1 MQFLLVCEA
10 PERGNAR
17 CNGSD
22 TLLRCLKGKRSPKQ
36 AQDTNLSL
44 PSSGNTKLQRDK
56 CRAGELIQGSHC
68 ESQMCAPLPNT
79 SAQTDRNNWLWHSHS
94 SSSLLLHS
102 PFFLFHFKT
111 GSVTHLGEK
120 RGHIALR
127 HQAECCGS
135 RMSSITVELSKI
147 EAEAEYI

>member
-68 ESQMCAPLPNT
+68 ESQMCAPPPTHRHRQTEITGFGTAIVLP
-79 SAQTDRNNWLWHSHS
+79 HSFCTPRS
-94 SSSLLLHS
+94 SSFIS
-102 PFFLFHFKT
+102 KQGVGGGGEVIACDT
-111 GSVTHLGEK
+111 LGREK
-120 RGHIALR
+120 GAY
-127 HQAECCGS
+127 C
-135 RMSSITVELSKI
+135 ITPPSWMLWEQNELDNSGI
-147 EAEAEYI
+147 I